1 MIGERIVGRVWSFR
15 DVTRRTEAERGLR
28 ESEEDLRDAQ
38 AIARIGSYVY
48 DIGTDSWT
56 SSETMDDIFGIDA
69 AYPRD
74 LETWTALVH
83 EDDREMMTR
92 YFAEEVVGKRLPFD
106 KEYRVTR
113 HCDGKTVWVQTNESL
128 ERMVYDVA
136 EAMGRVIEIRDQY
149 TRGHQERTARVAK
162 AIATEMGLPP
172 YDVAAVEMAA
182 VVHDIGKLSVPAE
195 ILSRPMKLSEL
206 ETSLVREHPH
216 NGYEIL
222 KDIPFPWPV
231 ADIVLQHQ
239 ERMDGS
245 GYPSGLR
252 GDEIMPLARVLTVA
266 DIVEAMATHRP
277 YRPALGLDAALAE
290 LSQCAAKY
298 EPAVVAACVRRS
310 ERGEIDL

>member
-1 MIGERIVGRVWSFR
+1 VIGERIVGRVWSFR

-48 DIGTDSWT
+48 DIGTERWM

-206 ETSLVREHPH
+206 EMSLVREHPH